1 MSSQNR
7 TTTFCSIFTFLWD
20 TLYVLGEY
28 DKYIF
33 QNMSSQNITIFF
45 SQKYVYAKYKKYIFK
60 NKSLQNKFVV
70 VEYSK
75 IFSLLQLKSLR
86 VIGHK
91 ILISDWFGIITMYDA
106 ADDNEYDNDNDDNND
121 LWLTTMEREAN
132 RLYVCRVLRRPLPM
146 NRSRE
151 WLTIS
156 QHNKMLVVMMTIII
170 KMIIDHYE
178 LIPRVVDN
186 KSIQKGD
193 AGDHDHHDHR
203 IQDDHRSW

>member
-33 QNMSSQNITIFF
+33 LAKYNKYFF
-45 SQKYVYAKYKKYIFK
+45 FQKYVYAKYKKYIFK

-91 ILISDWFGIITMYDA
+91 ILISDWFGIIYMYDA
-106 ADDNEYDNDNDDNND
+106 ADDNEYDNDNDDNKD
-121 LWLTTMEREAN
+121 WWLTTMERGAN
-132 RLYVCRVLRRPLPM
+132 RLCVCRVLRRPLPM

-156 QHNKMLVVMMTIII
+156 QYKKMLVMM
-170 KMIIDHYE
+170 MIMI
-178 LIPRVVDN
+178 VN
-186 KSIQKGD
+186 
-193 AGDHDHHDHR
+193 
-203 IQDDHRSW
+203 IQDD

>member
-1 MSSQNR
+1 M
-7 TTTFCSIFTFLWD
+7 
-20 TLYVLGEY
+20 
-28 DKYIF
+28 
-33 QNMSSQNITIFF
+33 
-45 SQKYVYAKYKKYIFK
+45 
-60 NKSLQNKFVV
+60 QNKFVV

-106 ADDNEYDNDNDDNND
+106 ADDNEYDNDNDDNKD
-121 LWLTTMEREAN
+121 WWLTTMERGAN
-132 RLYVCRVLRRPLPM
+132 RLCVCRVLRRPLPM

-156 QHNKMLVVMMTIII
+156 QHNKMLVIMMTIII

-178 LIPRVVDN
+178 YIREWLTISQHNKMLVIMMTIIIKMIIDHYEYIPRVVDN
-186 KSIQKGD
+186 KSTQSI
-193 AGDHDHHDHR
+193 R
-203 IQDDHRSW
+203 CWWSWWSRSSRFKMIIDNLE